1 MISDKKKSLLWLS
14 YDIEEINKL
23 DDNILDNILDNI
35 NLYVTSYFCKSIYL
49 NNKKYKYGYELYGI
63 IENKLLLDKI

>member
-1 MISDKKKSLLWLS
+1 MISDKKKSLLGLG
-14 YDIEEINKL
+14 YDIQEINKL
-23 DDNILDNILDNI
+23 DDNILDNI
-35 NLYVTSYFCKSIYL
+35 NLFVTSYFCKSVYL

>member
-1 MISDKKKSLLWLS
+1 MG

-23 DDNILDNILDNI
+23 DDKILDNI
-35 NLYVTSYFCKSIYL
+35 NLYITSYFCKSVYL

>member
-1 MISDKKKSLLWLS
+1 MG

-23 DDNILDNILDNI
+23 DDNILDNI
-35 NLYVTSYFCKSIYL
+35 NLYVTSYFCKSVYL